1 MIDKVLDALVE
12 RIKPMLADA
21 YRKGYEDATSDV
33 CRRLDEIYSF
43 GFEIGKAD
51 ALAEAGMIE
60 LDDDVT
66 EALGE

>member
-1 MIDKVLDALVE
+1 MINKLVDLLAE
-12 RIKPMLADA
+12 RIKPMVAEA
-21 YRKGYEDATSDV
+21 YRKGYADATTDV

-60 LDDDVT
+60 LDDEV
-66 EALGE
+66 EKAQ